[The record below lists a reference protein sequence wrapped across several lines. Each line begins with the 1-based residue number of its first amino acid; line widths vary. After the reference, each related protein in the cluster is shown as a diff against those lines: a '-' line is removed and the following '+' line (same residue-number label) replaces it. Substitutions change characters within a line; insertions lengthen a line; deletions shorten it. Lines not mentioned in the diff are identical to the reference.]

1 MTNFFNKDEKE
12 LHFEQLK
19 QKALVTGA
27 KNAYEQFINECRE
40 KNYSKDVV
48 LEKHHIVPRHAG
60 GTDEPSNIIN
70 LSIKDHIF
78 AHWLLWQLF
87 DSVGDKRAYEFR
99 VSIPAERAELQRKFI
114 MENVAKYE
122 KEGLFRFSSAYQ
134 SEMGKKGGS
143 KGGSKNT
150 PAQFEARQKVCEYTL
165 WQYRGC
171 KKGDNLYESLK
182 VKGKTICP
190 SGEPPITFEVII
202 QPKTAFID
210 LAKALE
216 IFAPGSI
223 NLKNVATMHKLLQE
237 PGQGRSIYGW
247 KFIKTLTRS
256 EVEVGTITDSGL
268 TVYFEDAVF
277 D

>member
-1 MTNFFNKDEKE
+1 MTTYVVKLHTNFFNKDEKE

-19 QKALVTGA
+19 QKALMTTYVVKLHTGA

-40 KNYSKDVV
+40 KNDSKDVV

-70 LSIKDHIF
+70 LSIKDHVF

-150 PAQFEARQKVCEYTL
+150 PAQFEARQKVGLTYGRIGGLQNQSELLKNTICEYTL

-223 NLKNVATMHKLLQE
+223 NLKNVATMYK
-237 PGQGRSIYGW
+237 
-247 KFIKTLTRS
+247 
-256 EVEVGTITDSGL
+256 
-268 TVYFEDAVF
+268 
-277 D
+277 